1 MTEHLGFE
9 AQVAKVVG
17 REGIE
22 VVHVE

>member
-17 REGIE
+17 RQGIE